1 MQEMF
6 GGAYVGMRGPETRAN
21 TETSASLSVSVGGVS
36 FSGQGGREM
45 SDTVMT
51 DIGYA
56 SDDARRL
63 CAAKADRALS
73 AVDAY
78 RAAYEPGEDDD
89 CVIAD
94 MLADLMHLSAV
105 RGLDWDAM
113 LRKARTHAEAER
125 AGE

>member
-1 MQEMF
+1 
-6 GGAYVGMRGPETRAN
+6 
-21 TETSASLSVSVGGVS
+21 
-36 FSGQGGREM
+36 
-45 SDTVMT
+45 MT
-51 DIGYA
+51 GIGYA

-63 CAAKADRALS
+63 CADKAALVVA

-78 RAAYEPGEDDD
+78 RAAHEPGEDDHT
-89 CVIAD
+89 VISD